1 MENIIKGILINSE
14 TRKITEVAFKNELAE
29 YYRLLNCD
37 TIDRVTVNGHDIV
50 IDDEANLKNPKHFF
64 AYKDSG
70 LLAGNG
76 LIVDANE
83 DGDWTSTTATLAEVV
98 AGTFFANAN
107 DDPNDYDAFYDRQ
120 RAESDNFP
128 LGAAFS
134 LEQFEDMKKKLNVTD
149 KSELIHI
156 GYGAFIRKT
165 DKDAFTELM
174 RRHDWELDRFLEKKE
189 RFISAVRSEMAN
201 HEFIITYNL
210 EEALDPLG
218 LEIDKLTEEQRE
230 WCEIAKTQYLAACK

>member
-14 TRKITEVAFKNELAE
+14 TRKITKVKFKNELAE

-37 TIDRVTVNGHDIV
+37 SIDRVIVNGHDIV
-50 IDDEANLKNPKHFF
+50 IDDEAGLKNLEHFF
-64 AYKDSG
+64 SYKDSG
-70 LLAGNG
+70 LLVGNG

-83 DGDWTSTTATLAEVV
+83 DGDWVDTTATLAEVV

-107 DDPNDYDAFYDRQ
+107 DDENDYDAFYDRQ

-134 LEQFEDMKKKLNVTD
+134 LEQFEKMKQKLGVSD
-149 KSELIHI
+149 KSELLHI

-165 DKDAFTELM
+165 DEDAFTELM
-174 RRHDWELDRFLEKKE
+174 HRHDWELDRFLEKKE

-201 HEFIITYNL
+201 HEYIITHDL
-210 EEALDPLG
+210 EEALAPLG
-218 LEIDKLTEEQRE
+218 LEIDKLTDEQQE
-230 WCEIAKTQYLAACK
+230 WCDIAKKQYIAAC